1 MLTSVLHEGPWIAG
15 FVWILPGPIVLLALA
30 GCGGFDRGPSGEWE
44 ELARPAPT
52 PAVAFDPAMLQGLP
66 EPAERFL
73 LWSIEPGTPLA
84 RTVEVSMTGT
94 IVLDPERGPI
104 PMDAV
109 QVLTPSDG
117 FIWSARTRG
126 GMMRIRGYDRFFRG
140 EGEMRW
146 KLFGLI
152 PVMRATGSDVTRSA
166 AARLAMEALMMPAHL
181 VPREGLDRAPSW
193 EEVDDRHALFR
204 MRVAGEEVE
213 TTVEV
218 DPDGRPLRAWAQ
230 RWNEGAYERFDV
242 RLSGE
247 IESDGYRIP
256 SRVQAGWRLG
266 DPDEFPF
273 FDAEL
278 TEVRFR

>member
-1 MLTSVLHEGPWIAG
+1 MTPRPGRTTLY
-15 FVWILPGPIVLLALA
+15 FVLALVLP
-30 GCGGFDRGPSGEWE
+30 GCGGFDRGPSGEWD
-44 ELARPAPT
+44 ELARPAAP
-52 PAVAFDPAMLQGLP
+52 PAVAFEEAMLEGLP
-66 EPAERFL
+66 EPAQRFL

-84 RTVEVSMTGT
+84 RTVEVSMSGT
-94 IVLDPERGPI
+94 IVLDPARGPI

-109 QVLTPSDG
+109 QVLAPPEG

-126 GMMRIRGYDRFFRG
+126 GMMRIRGYDRYFRG

-166 AARLAMEALMMPAHL
+166 AARLVMEALMMPAYL
-181 VPREGLDRAPSW
+181 VPREGIDPAPRW
-193 EEVDDRHALFR
+193 EEVDERHARFR
-204 MRVAGEEVE
+204 VQLAGEEVA
-213 TTVEV
+213 TTVEI

-230 RWNEGAYERFDV
+230 RWNEGAYERFEV
-242 RLSGE
+242 QFEGE
-247 IESDGYRIP
+247 IAADGYRIP

-266 DPDEFPF
+266 DPDEFRF

-278 TEVRFR
+278 TELSFR